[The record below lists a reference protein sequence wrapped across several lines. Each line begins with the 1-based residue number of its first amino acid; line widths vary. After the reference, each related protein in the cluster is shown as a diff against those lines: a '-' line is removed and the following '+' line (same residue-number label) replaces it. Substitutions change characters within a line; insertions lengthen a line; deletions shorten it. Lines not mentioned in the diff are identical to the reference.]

1 VLKINAFLLA
11 FFGRKLGQV
20 LLLALVSFPVYSE
33 QEGLKLGI
41 LSFRPE
47 EQMHQQWQPL
57 VDYLQQKAGVPIQ
70 LEVYSFEALE
80 QAVAQNRL
88 DLIITNS
95 AHYVRIR
102 ARNPLTG
109 PLATMIRQASG
120 AQLSHFG
127 GVMFVRAD
135 APEPRH
141 LADVANLKMAAVSKG
156 SFGGYQMQVKEL
168 FDVGLGV
175 PSDRQLFTTGMP
187 HDAVVQAVIRGEA
200 DVGFVRTGVLE
211 DMLREGRLQPDLIK
225 PVLLQTYD
233 DFPYAVSTRLYP
245 EWPVV
250 MMPHV
255 SEEISRKIMIGL
267 FSLQADSEAAQKTGI
282 HGFTRPADYQPVEN
296 LLRSLRISPFD
307 AAPDF
312 TLMDMWQRHAAWIVS
327 FAALLS
333 LFVVVIAAHIRSIRR
348 NEAGLE
354 LAASVF
360 SHAREGIVI
369 TDTQGTILKVN
380 DAFSRITGFSREDAL
395 GKNPRILKS
404 GKQPKE
410 FYQALWLSLEAKGH
424 WYGELWNRRKNGE
437 FYVQMTTM
445 SAVSNKAGKITH
457 YVALQSDIT
466 NLKEHEQRLEHIAH
480 YDVLT
485 NLPNRVLLAD
495 RLQQAMIFAERE
507 KQFLA
512 VVFLDL
518 DGFKAV
524 NDQHGHEMGD
534 QLLIELAQRMKSQ
547 LRKSDTLAR
556 IGGDEF
562 VVLLNGLDSIGSAH
576 SLLHGLLRAAGQP
589 FIIGE
594 QHLQVS
600 ASIGVTFYP
609 SDKSE
614 AEQLIRHADL
624 AMYQAKQ
631 QGKNRYHFFDIE
643 LDQQDKAHMTS
654 RQQIKQALDCSEFVL
669 YFQPKVWMHT
679 GKIVGAEALIRWQH
693 PERGLL
699 APIEF
704 LPMIEGHPLSA
715 ELDYWVL
722 SQALAQ
728 LDIWCQQGFDFSVS
742 VNIGPRLLQQID
754 FVDELISLAKKY
766 PNVPARL
773 LQFEVLETSAI
784 EDVGHV
790 GSVIRRCQELGY
802 SFALDDFGTGYSSL
816 TYLRHLPAELVKV
829 DQSFVRDMLQDTED
843 LAIVNGVIGLSGA
856 FHRDVLAEGVE
867 TIAHGEMLM
876 LMGCQLAQGYGIAR
890 PMPAVD
896 FIQWQKA
903 WKPDP
908 SWQNCADKKLKPVD
922 LTLLFAEVEHRAWID
937 SLAHFLN
944 GEIQRPPQL
953 DAHLCNFG
961 RWFEHQGRRDY
972 GHQPEFQ
979 LIDKIH
985 HEVHHKAHELLALE
999 AEGKGQQAIDRL
1011 NELYDL
1017 RDQLISAIRA
1027 LLNSN

>member
-1 VLKINAFLLA
+1 MVSQSRWSRRFKQ
-11 FFGRKLGQV
+11 KLGALT
-20 LLLALVSFPVYSE
+20 LLVAICFPVYSE

-70 LEVYSFEALE
+70 LEVYNFEALE
-80 QAVAQNRL
+80 QAVAQNHL

-109 PLATMIRQASG
+109 PLATLIRQESE

-135 APEPRH
+135 APEPAH
-141 LADVANLKMAAVSKG
+141 LADVASLTMAAVSQG

-168 FDVGLGV
+168 FDAGLGV

-211 DMLREGRLQPDLIK
+211 DMLREGRLQPGLVK
-225 PVLLQTYD
+225 PILLQTLD

-255 SEEISRKIMIGL
+255 SEEISRRIMIGL
-267 FSLQADSEAAQKTGI
+267 FSLQADSEAARKAGI

-296 LLRSLRISPFD
+296 LLRSLRIAPFD

-327 FAALLS
+327 FAALLV
-333 LFVVVIAAHIRSIRR
+333 LFLVGVILHIRAIRK
-348 NEAGLE
+348 NEASLE

-369 TDTQGTILKVN
+369 TDTQGKILQVN
-380 DAFSRITGFSREDAL
+380 DAFSRITGYNREEVL
-395 GKNPRILKS
+395 GQNPRILKS
-404 GKQPKE
+404 GKQSKE

-437 FYVQMTTM
+437 MYVQMTTM
-445 SAVSNKAGKITH
+445 SAVFNKSGEITH

-466 NLKEHEQRLEHIAH
+466 SLKEHEQRLEHIAH

-485 NLPNRVLLAD
+485 SLPNRVLLAD
-495 RLQQAMIFAERE
+495 RLGQAMMLADRE
-507 KQFLA
+507 GEYLA
-512 VVFLDL
+512 VLFLDL
-518 DGFKAV
+518 DGFKAI
-524 NDQHGHEMGD
+524 NDQHGHEVGD
-534 QLLIELAQRMKSQ
+534 QLLIELAKRMKSQ

-562 VVLLNGLDSIGSAH
+562 VILLNSLKTVSSAH
-576 SLLHGLLRAAGQP
+576 SLLHGLLHAAAQP
-589 FIIGE
+589 VVINAR
-594 QHLQVS
+594 HLKVS

-609 SDKSE
+609 SDQVE

-631 QGKNRYHFFDIE
+631 QGKNRYHYFDIE
-643 LDQQDKAHMTS
+643 LDQKDKAHMAS
-654 RQQIKQALDCSEFVL
+654 QQRIKQALDNREFVL
-669 YFQPKVWMHT
+669 YFQPKVWMQS

-699 APIEF
+699 PPIEF
-704 LPMIEGHPLSA
+704 LPMIEGQPLSA

-722 SQALAQ
+722 SDALRQ
-728 LDIWCQQGFDFSVS
+728 LDEWCHQGFEFVVS
-742 VNIGPRLLQQID
+742 VNIGARLLQQVD
-754 FVDELISLAKKY
+754 FVDKLIALTSQF

-790 GSVIRRCQELGY
+790 GSVIRRCQALGY

-816 TYLRHLPAELVKV
+816 TYLRHLPAELVKI

-867 TIAHGEMLM
+867 TIAHGEMLL

-896 FIQWQKA
+896 FIQWQKL

-908 SWQNCADKKLKPVD
+908 LWQNWADRKLKPVD

-937 SLAHFLN
+937 SLAHYLN

-972 GHQPEFQ
+972 GHQAGFQ

-999 AEGKGQQAIDRL
+999 TGGKGQQAIDRL

-1017 RDQLISAIRA
+1017 RDQLVSAMRA